1 MDIKTLLL
9 GIQDTEISINISG
22 LSLNTNNLIEGDAF
36 VALQGEN
43 SHGCDHVEQ
52 AIDKGCIVILSE
64 GRDIECAVPCIRIDH
79 LGSHLATLAQR
90 FYQQA
95 QLVKLI
101 GVTGTNGKTSVSLFI
116 SQLLEALNV
125 KTGVIGTLG
134 ISGSEEKNANTTPD
148 IITLYRALER
158 YHQEG
163 IGVAV
168 IEVSSHAL
176 IQNRVAG
183 LTFEQAIFTNLTQ
196 DHLDYHKTMEDY
208 REAKGK
214 LFADEN
220 TKCVIVNRDDE
231 NHDYFFKMAPDKK
244 QVSFSID
251 DFQYCNKSEQG
262 FLCRFDQ
269 FIFELPLLGRFN
281 ISNALAA
288 LTSLREL
295 GYSDD
300 DIMPQLTRITAPL
313 GRMQKI
319 TDHNIWI
326 DYAHTPDA
334 LANAINTLR
343 EHFPEFK
350 LRVLFGC
357 GGNRD
362 ADKRAKMGKIASEL
376 ADSVILTSDNPRN
389 EDSQA
394 IIDDIQS
401 GLKEGFEADII
412 VDRELAIQTAITT
425 LSEDECL
432 LIAGKGHET
441 TQTIGTQILP
451 FNDFEVSKNALL

>member
-22 LSLNTNNLIEGDAF
+22 LSLNTDNLKDGSAF

-52 AIDKGCIVILSE
+52 AIDKGCVVILSE

-79 LGSHLATLAQR
+79 LSSHIVTLAQR

-101 GVTGTNGKTSVSLFI
+101 GVTGTNGKTSVSSFI

-134 ISGSEEKNANTTPD
+134 ISGSEEKSANTTPD
-148 IITLYRALER
+148 TLTLYRTLER

-163 IGVAV
+163 VEVAI

-183 LTFEQAIFTNLTQ
+183 LAFEQAIFTNLTQ

-208 REAKGK
+208 LEAKGK

-220 TKCVIVNRDDE
+220 TQCAIVNRDDE
-231 NHDYFFKMAPDKK
+231 NHDYFLKIASDKR

-251 DFQYCNKSEQG
+251 DFKYCNKNEQG
-262 FLCRFDQ
+262 FLCRLDQ

-319 TDHNIWI
+319 ANHNIWI

-334 LANAINTLR
+334 LANAMSTLR
-343 EHFPEFK
+343 EHYPEFK

-362 ADKRAKMGKIASEL
+362 TGKRAKMGKIASEL

-389 EDSQA
+389 EDGQT

-412 VDRELAIQTAITT
+412 LDRELAIQTAITT

-441 TQTIGTQILP
+441 TQTIGAQILP
-451 FNDFEVSKNALL
+451 FSDIEVAQNALV